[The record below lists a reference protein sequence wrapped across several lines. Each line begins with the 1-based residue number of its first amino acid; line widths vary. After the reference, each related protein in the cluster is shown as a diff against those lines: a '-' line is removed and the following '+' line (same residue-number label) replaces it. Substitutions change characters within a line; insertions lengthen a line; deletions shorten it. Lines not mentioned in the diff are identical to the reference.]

1 MSAPQEM
8 VSERVRPE
16 DVDALSRR
24 VNAVLRQCTSRL
36 AQSRDGVRGLS
47 SERDQLAVN
56 LREAEDNFGRMGE
69 NWRELK
75 DELEAVRG
83 ALISGGAVSKGIR
96 DELACVIRNANR
108 NGAGLL
114 TLGDGAE
121 AYGLSLLGVSPGGLG
136 FGLGGKTESTGL
148 VSPRSAGSSCPT
160 SAEQPSSPWP
170 HHRHGGHSGGGH
182 RHDHRHQRSPSPG
195 GEAMVPVHAIQSGS
209 RSVSSSCPPGRTSAS
224 RRRSPSAAAV
234 PGVGGQE
241 VIANILAAAAEPSP
255 VGGTAAVLAATEA
268 AAIQLS
274 PGDHHHRLN
283 EVESNCAA
291 LEAEMLRTRES
302 QRLRGGAPV
311 RRHRRPPTRRGGV
324 GSVTNDL
331 FDMVD
336 RNHDGKIS
344 RTEFRSAIKGGIIS
358 GQERPQSM
366 KPLEAAAGE
375 HLPPPPGEG
384 LPIVGGEVLADD
396 LPAVLARA
404 EAERHSFRRP
414 HFTPPA
420 RSLGVSAVGVAGAQ
434 SPAATARPAK

>member
-1 MSAPQEM
+1 MAPPPVVVSAPQEM
-8 VSERVRPE
+8 LSERVRPE

-36 AQSRDGVRGLS
+36 SQSRDGVRGLS

-136 FGLGGKTESTGL
+136 HGLGGKTESTGL

-195 GEAMVPVHAIQSGS
+195 GEAMVPVHAIQS
-209 RSVSSSCPPGRTSAS
+209 RSAS

-234 PGVGGQE
+234 PGGGGQE
-241 VIANILAAAAEPSP
+241 VIAHILAAAAEPSP

-268 AAIQLS
+268 AAIQMS
-274 PGDHHHRLN
+274 PGDHHHRLS

-384 LPIVGGEVLADD
+384 QPVVGEVLADD

-404 EAERHSFRRP
+404 EAERQTFRRP

-420 RSLGVSAVGVAGAQ
+420 RSLGASAVGVAGAQ
-434 SPAATARPAK
+434 SPAATAHPAK